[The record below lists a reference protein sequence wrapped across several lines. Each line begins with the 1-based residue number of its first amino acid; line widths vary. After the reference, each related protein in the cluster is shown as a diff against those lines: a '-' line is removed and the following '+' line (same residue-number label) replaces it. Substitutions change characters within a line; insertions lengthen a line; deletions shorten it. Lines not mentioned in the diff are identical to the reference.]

1 MESVSVCYINRKC
14 SIPLGGSLKVLPK
27 SVQYILCYVSAL
39 KCQPNLMGKVVL
51 PPYCSPD
58 IHLTVIRYILIEMD

>member
-1 MESVSVCYINRKC
+1 MCYISRKC
-14 SIPLGGSLKVLPK
+14 NIHLGSLLNVLPK

-39 KCQPNLMGKVVL
+39 DIQPNLIGKVVL

-58 IHLTVIRYILIEMD
+58 IHLTVIRYSLIEMD